1 MYKLTETKWIWRDG
15 EFIPWAE
22 AQIHVLSHSVQF
34 GSSVFEGIR
43 CYETGRGPA
52 IFRLQDHLQRMINSA
67 KIYRMELAF
76 SIDEL
81 VAACCEL
88 VERNG
93 LDACYLRPMV
103 VRGYGAAS
111 MVPFASPI
119 HVYLPCWPWGAYL
132 GEGAIEN
139 GVDACTATW
148 HRVAPNTIPAMA
160 KVAGNYLGG
169 QLIKMEAM
177 AKGFAEAIALGTD
190 GMLSEGSGQNLFVVR
205 KGTLH
210 TPPIDGTLLPGITR
224 ETVLTLAGD
233 AGIPVREEPLPRE
246 MVYIA
251 DELFLSG
258 TASEITPIRSVDKI
272 TVGKGKPGPVTKEL
286 QRLFMAVVRGTA
298 PDSHGWLTY
307 VRAER
312 AAAESLG
319 ETRKTRARPRRATP

>member
-1 MYKLTETKWIWRDG
+1 MYKLTETNWIWRDG
-15 EFIPWAE
+15 EFIRWSD

-43 CYETGRGPA
+43 CYSTSRGPA
-52 IFRLQDHLQRMINSA
+52 IFRLQDHLQRMIDSA
-67 KIYRMELAF
+67 KIYRMDLAY
-76 SIDEL
+76 SIEDL

-88 VERNG
+88 VERNE

-103 VRGYGAAS
+103 IRGYGAAS

-119 HVYLPCWPWGAYL
+119 NVYLPCWPWGTYL
-132 GEGAIEN
+132 GEGALEN
-139 GVDACTATW
+139 GVDACVASW
-148 HRVAPNTIPAMA
+148 NRVAPNTIPAMA
-160 KVAGNYLGG
+160 KIAGNYLGG
-169 QLIKMEAM
+169 QLIQMEAM

-190 GMLSEGSGQNLFVVR
+190 GMLSEGSGQNLFLVR

-224 ETVLTLAGD
+224 ETVLSLAAD
-233 AGIPVREEPLPRE
+233 AGIPIREEPLPRE
-246 MVYIA
+246 MLYVA
-251 DELFLSG
+251 DEVFLSG

-286 QRLFMAVVRGTA
+286 QRLFMATVRGESA
-298 PDSHGWLTY
+298 DPHGWLTY

-312 AAAESLG
+312 ASAQSLG
-319 ETRKTRARPRRATP
+319 KASAGQAGD